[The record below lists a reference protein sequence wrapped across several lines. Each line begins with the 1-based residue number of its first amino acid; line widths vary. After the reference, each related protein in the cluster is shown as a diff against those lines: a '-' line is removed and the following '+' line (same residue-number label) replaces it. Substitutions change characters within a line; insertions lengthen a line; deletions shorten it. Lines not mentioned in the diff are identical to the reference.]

1 MAELRD
7 SLSWYPPAA
16 AVASPSLSSA
26 AAEAPPAD
34 GVDRIS
40 ALPDDILRDVVSRLP
55 VRDAARTAALAPRWR
70 GLWRSAP
77 ISLRDADLLP
87 ASDADLP
94 FDGDRARAAVGRIL
108 GDHPGP
114 FRKVQLIC
122 CASWSRYQEIEEW
135 ARLLAAKGVQDL
147 IPLVRDGGH
156 SASPSMRCPLPDD
169 ILRCASLH
177 RLFLGF
183 WMFPDIAA
191 AVRRGTN
198 VAFPFLK
205 ELVTCHGKMRDQ
217 DLELMLACSPELRM
231 LALISS
237 RMPLYIRLRCPNLL
251 CMILTMSLAEELSVV
266 DAPRLERLILC
277 RTIGSDGFP
286 MVIKIDRASA
296 LRVLGYLEPI
306 HCSRAADW
314 KHCHQSETKASS
326 SSIVASVKILALK
339 VNFGNYRDISM
350 LVSFLGCFPNVETLH
365 IESSMFGET
374 TVIDRVKFWRK
385 VHPIECLKSHVK
397 EIAIHEFQGGQSE
410 FEFLEFIGMC
420 AENLQ
425 LLMLMLT
432 KEKSASTDELDELN
446 LQLETLF
453 ARPWL
458 WAAEDIKLVLL
469 GCKRENGVSFRRASD
484 LSVDDPFM

>member
-1 MAELRD
+1 MVKLKDSLRD

-16 AVASPSLSSA
+16 AVAAPSLSSA
-26 AAEAPPAD
+26 TAEVPPAD

-40 ALPDDILRDVVSRLP
+40 ALPDDILRD
-55 VRDAARTAALAPRWR
+55 AARTAALAPSWR

-87 ASDADLP
+87 AAAP

-108 GDHPGP
+108 ADHPGP
-114 FRKVQLIC
+114 FRKVQLTC
-122 CASWSRYQEIEEW
+122 CASWSRYEEILEW
-135 ARLLAAKGVQDL
+135 ARLLAAKDVQDL
-147 IPLVRDGGH
+147 ILLVLDGGH
-156 SASPSMRCPLPDD
+156 SAPPSMRCPLPDD

-183 WMFPDIAA
+183 WMFPDTAA
-191 AVRRGTN
+191 AVRRGTD

-205 ELVTCHGKMRDQ
+205 ELVMCHGKMKDQ
-217 DLELMLACSPELRM
+217 DLEHMLACSPELRV

-237 RMPLYIRLRCPNLL
+237 RMPLCIRLRGPNLL
-251 CMILTMSLAEELSVV
+251 CMILLMSLADELAIV
-266 DAPRLERLILC
+266 DAPRLDRLILY
-277 RTIGSDGFP
+277 RTIGSDEFP
-286 MVIKIDRASA
+286 MVVKIDRASA

-306 HCSRAADW
+306 V
-314 KHCHQSETKASS
+314 HQLQIGNIVINPETKASP
-326 SSIVASVKILALK
+326 SSIVPSVKILALK
-339 VNFGNYRDISM
+339 VNFGNFRDINM

-374 TVIDRVKFWRK
+374 TDMDRVKFWRK

-397 EIAIHEFQGGQSE
+397 KIAIREFRGGQSE

-425 LLMLMLT
+425 LLQLMLT
-432 KEKSASTDELDELN
+432 KEKSVSTDEVNELY

-453 ARPWL
+453 ARPPWL
-458 WAAEDIKLVLL
+458 WAAEYIKLVLV
-469 GCKRENGVSFRRASD
+469 GCKRDNGVSFARASD